1 MFEVFIIEAESY
13 GNHEYVT
20 HKGYGMSKSPK
31 KASEAAIRGIWDSY
45 AKKGSGVPVFR
56 SVTIKKDGKVI
67 SESY

>member
-20 HKGYGMSKSPK
+20 HRGHGMSKSPK
-31 KASEAAIRGIWDSY
+31 KAMEGAIREIYNSY
-45 AKKGSGVPVFR
+45 AKKGSGVPVFK
-56 SVTIKKDGKVI
+56 SVTIKKSGKII